1 MDTKL
6 RKEIKAHTSK
16 MIKELTK
23 QLQENAIDK
32 IDKALSSGA
41 LSEDSEFLQMDNSLL
56 ARAIL
61 DHEANN
67 IKLQFPAYKKE
78 SDNLQLF
85 L

>member
-6 RKEIKAHTSK
+6 RNEIKANAIQ
-16 MIKELTK
+16 MITELTK

-32 IDKALSSGA
+32 IDKALNCGA
-41 LSEDSEFLQMDNSLL
+41 LDEDSEFLKFNSLL

-61 DHEANN
+61 ENEAKNLS
-67 IKLQFPAYKKE
+67 LQYPPYKKE
-78 SDNLQLF
+78 AKNLQLF